1 VTGAANTNTRYVL
14 HVDIDEFIAA
24 VEILRRPELRDR
36 PVVVGGRGDPTKRGV
51 VSTANYVAR
60 RFGINSGMPL
70 RTALRR
76 CPEAVFV
83 PVDRDAY
90 EAASR
95 DVMQVLA
102 DFTPALEV
110 WGWDEAFLEV
120 QGDPERV
127 ARAIQR
133 AVKERTRLSCSIG
146 IGDNKLRAKTA
157 TGFAK
162 PAGVGRLTA
171 GEWFDVMGKR
181 PTVDLWGI
189 GKKSARRLADIG
201 IGTVRELALADDEKL
216 AAAFGPRIGPW
227 LRALARGEDDSPVI
241 SAPRRAK
248 SRSLERTFDEDID
261 DPNAVVA
268 HVKRMVLE
276 LVAYCE
282 SNRRRAVGV
291 AVKLRF
297 APFITRSHSRR
308 LKEPSS
314 DAPTLIAAAEVA
326 VARFDIDR
334 PVRLVGVRVELE

>member
-1 VTGAANTNTRYVL
+1 
-14 HVDIDEFIAA
+14 
-24 VEILRRPELRDR
+24 
-36 PVVVGGRGDPTKRGV
+36 
-51 VSTANYVAR
+51 VAR
-60 RFGINSGMPL
+60 RFGVHSGMPL

-95 DVMQVLA
+95 EVMRVLA
-102 DFTPALEV
+102 GFTPALEV

-120 QGDPERV
+120 HGNPEHV
-127 ARAIQR
+127 ARTIQR

-171 GEWFDVMGKR
+171 REWIDVMGER
-181 PTVDLWGI
+181 PTVDLWGV
-189 GKKSARRLADIG
+189 GKKSARRLAEIG
-201 IGTVRELALADDEKL
+201 IGTVRELAEADDEKL
-216 AAAFGPRIGPW
+216 AGSFGPRIGPW
-227 LRALARGEDDSPVI
+227 LGALARGENDSPVI

-248 SRSLERTFDEDID
+248 SRSVERTFDEDID
-261 DPNAVVA
+261 DPDAVA
-268 HVKRMVLE
+268 AQVKRMTLE
-276 LVAYCE
+276 LAAYCE

-308 LKEPSS
+308 IKEPSS
-314 DAPTLIAAAEVA
+314 DAATLGAAADIA
-326 VARFDIDR
+326 LARFDSDR
-334 PVRLVGVRVELE
+334 PVRLVGVRVDLD